1 MVMKNYLQNNFN
13 IKKLADV
20 LDEVPFWSAPFGL
33 KLLNYVD
40 YRRNISALDIGFGTG
55 FPLTEL
61 AMRLG
66 VSSMVYGIDP
76 WKIAQERT
84 KKKIDLWG
92 IPNIKIIDASAE
104 SIPLEN
110 GSIDLITS
118 NNGINNISDIEKVIS
133 ECSRIIK
140 PGGQFI
146 QTMNTDKTMFEF
158 YDELRAVL
166 NELEFFEEIQSM
178 ERHIYEKRR
187 PVDEIIS
194 ILKRY
199 NFSVQN
205 IEQDEFCY
213 KFADGTAMLNHF
225 FIKLAFLG
233 AWIKIL
239 PSDKAEMIFDEVE
252 KRMNKLAEANGYFKL
267 TIPFVTINAIKIR
280 NVESMSIN

>member
-66 VSSMVYGIDP
+66 VSSTVYGIDP

-84 KKKIDLWG
+84 KKKINLWG

-146 QTMNTDKTMFEF
+146 QTMNTDKTMIEF
-158 YDELRAVL
+158 YDELREVL
-166 NELEFFEEIQSM
+166 NDLKLFGEIQSM

-225 FIKLAFLG
+225 FIKLAFMDS
-233 AWIKIL
+233 WIEIL
-239 PSDKAEMIFDEVE
+239 PPDKTEMIFDEVE